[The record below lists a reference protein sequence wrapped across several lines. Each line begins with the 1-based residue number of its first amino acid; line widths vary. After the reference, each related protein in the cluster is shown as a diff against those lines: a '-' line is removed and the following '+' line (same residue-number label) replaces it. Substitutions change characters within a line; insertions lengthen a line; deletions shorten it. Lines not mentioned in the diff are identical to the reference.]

1 MWEQS
6 HTRRRIRKRL
16 EERAEV
22 QISIRF
28 EGIEQLV
35 QIRTGVEHRRAV
47 HLGGQVDRWYRLSGE
62 ALQEFCLQGRC
73 GLGILADHSEQLRRL
88 GYKEYSF
95 DSFVV
100 RKSRVVDELHAY
112 QIWLAPSL
120 CLYVQP

>member
-1 MWEQS
+1 
-6 HTRRRIRKRL
+6 
-16 EERAEV
+16 
-22 QISIRF
+22 
-28 EGIEQLV
+28 
-35 QIRTGVEHRRAV
+35 
-47 HLGGQVDRWYRLSGE
+47 LSGE

-73 GLGILADHSEQLRRL
+73 GLGILADHFEQLRRL
-88 GYKEYSF
+88 GNQEYSF